1 MTARTPRLRRCLRAA
16 LILAAAVLP
25 AGCDLGPDYKRPAIA
40 VPTQWREMKSGA
52 AWPAADWWRGFGS
65 AELDALMARAQAAN
79 YDLAAA
85 VAAVRQA
92 DAQVRITG
100 ASLLPTVG
108 LTGSAGRVRKSLG
121 TQSFSFNDF
130 LIEPSVSYEIDFWD
144 KNHAALEGAKAS
156 ALASRYAKQVVALT
170 VETSVANTYFQILAL
185 QEEIR
190 VAEDNLATARDA
202 LKGVAAQQ
210 SAGTATQLDVTQQQT
225 VVAQQRA
232 AIPPLQQQLVQNL
245 NALAILLG
253 ETPERVK
260 MPEGG
265 LATLTVPKVTPG
277 LPSELLA
284 RRPDVSEAEAQLVAA
299 NANIKVARADF
310 FPNITLTA
318 AGGFES
324 VALGSLL
331 QASSRIY
338 NVAAGFTQPIYEGGA
353 LEGALQLSKAQYEQL
368 VADYRKT
375 VISAFSDVENALI
388 ATRKTAEQLEDQE
401 DTVAKARLAYQISE
415 AQYQGGTVTLLTV
428 LTTENALFPA
438 ETTLVQDR
446 LAYLQAVVGLFQALG
461 GGWTGEAS
469 AIDPPKDAKA
479 GNGL

>member
-1 MTARTPRLRRCLRAA
+1 MSGRTHRLRRCLGAVF
-16 LILAAAVLP
+16 LLAAAALP
-25 AGCDLGPDYKRPAIA
+25 AGCDLGPDYKRPEVAM
-40 VPTQWREMKSGA
+40 PQGWREMKGA
-52 AWPAADWWRGFGS
+52 ADWPAADWWRGFGS
-65 AELDALMARAQAAN
+65 PELDQLMGQAMAAN

-108 LTGSAGRVRKSLG
+108 LSGTAGRVRESIAG
-121 TQSFSFNDF
+121 QTASFNDF
-130 LIEPSVSYEIDFWD
+130 AIEPSVSYEIDFWD

-170 VETSVANTYFQILAL
+170 VETGVANTYFQILAL
-185 QEEIR
+185 QQEIS
-190 VAEDNLATARDA
+190 VAEDNLATAESA
-202 LKGVAAQQ
+202 LKGVVAQQ
-210 SAGTATQLDVTQQQT
+210 AAGTATQLDVTQQQT

-253 ETPERVK
+253 KPPEQVK
-260 MPEGG
+260 MPAAA
-265 LATLTVPKVTPG
+265 LANLTVPPVTPG
-277 LPSELLA
+277 LPSELLT

-299 NANIKVARADF
+299 NASIKVARANF
-310 FPNITLTA
+310 FPSITLTA

-331 QASSRIY
+331 QAGSNIY
-338 NVAAGFTQPIYEGGA
+338 DVAAGFTQPIYEGGA

-368 VADYRKT
+368 VATYRKT
-375 VISAFSDVENALI
+375 VISAFGDVENSLI
-388 ATRKTAEQLEDQE
+388 ARRKTAEQLKDQE
-401 DTVAKARLAYQISE
+401 DTVAKARLAYEISE
-415 AQYQGGTVTLLTV
+415 AQYRGGTVTLLTV

-461 GGWTGEAS
+461 GGWTGEPA
-469 AIDPPKDAKA
+469 DPPKEAKV
-479 GNGL
+479 GSGM